1 MKITK
6 SIYKT
11 YREESKTNQSTYKLN
26 KKAKSKLSK
35 YSLFFI
41 CVLIMFSFNV
51 FSQSNIN
58 NIKVW
63 DGWKLGNIIKVSG
76 VIKYGNPLLKSDEEN
91 RYLIVQKIDN
101 QLLDSSRTIQISY
114 NKELFQKLENNKTI
128 TLLGY
133 VSGSFCGIPDFN
145 NYDLEYW
152 QDESFHFKFY
162 FIVLKEGEG
171 IKEKEK

>member
-1 MKITK
+1 MKIIK
-6 SIYKT
+6 SIFNLCR
-11 YREESKTNQSTYKLN
+11 RENYLN
-26 KKAKSKLSK
+26 LSSYLFFKKAYWKLRIIFILCI
-35 YSLFFI
+35 SLFP
-41 CVLIMFSFNV
+41 MFSFNV
-51 FSQSNIN
+51 FSQTNFN

-63 DGWKLGNIIKVSG
+63 DGWKLGNVIKVSG

-91 RYLIVQKIDN
+91 RYLIVQKIDDKH
-101 QLLDSSRTIQISY
+101 LDSSRTIQISF

-133 VSGSFCGIPDFN
+133 VSGSYCGIPDFN

-171 IKEKEK
+171 VKKSEK